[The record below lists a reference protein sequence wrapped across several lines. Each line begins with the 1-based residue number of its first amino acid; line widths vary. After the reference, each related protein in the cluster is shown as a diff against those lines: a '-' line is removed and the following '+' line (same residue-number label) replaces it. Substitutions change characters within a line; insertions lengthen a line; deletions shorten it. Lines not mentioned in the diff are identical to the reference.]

1 MWSERQGVGADVGV
15 GVGASVGAG
24 VGEGVGA
31 GVGAALA
38 HWMEHLAPAA
48 SLLQLEVNLTVILP
62 AVCWGLNFFVVE
74 NLAYDKIKVTEEF
87 YPQCKF
93 LLYRFGISFL
103 HNQVVPLSYLES
115 LT

>member
-48 SLLQLEVNLTVILP
+48 SLFLLEVNVTVILP
-62 AVCWGLNFFVVE
+62 VVCWGLNFFVLE
-74 NLAYDKIKVTEEF
+74 NLADEIK
-87 YPQCKF
+87 
-93 LLYRFGISFL
+93 
-103 HNQVVPLSYLES
+103 SY
-115 LT
+115 